1 LAPKAD
7 AREQYLYLTTRGRK
21 SGLPREIEIWFVP
34 RESRYYLIAEYPTS
48 QWVRNLQ
55 ADPMVQVRVADNTFK
70 ARATVLSNEA
80 EPDLNSAVQELF
92 RQKYGWGEGLVVEL
106 TPEAGSV

>member
-1 LAPKAD
+1 LASKAD

-34 RESRYYLIAEYPTS
+34 RDDRYYLIAEYPTS
-48 QWVRNLQ
+48 HWVLNLQ
-55 ADPMVQVRVADNTFK
+55 ADSQVKVRMGDNTFS
-70 ARATVLSNEA
+70 ARAKVLSKEI
-80 EPDLNSAVQELF
+80 EPDLHHAVQELF

-106 TPEAGSV
+106 TPEAGPV

>member
-1 LAPKAD
+1 LASKAD

-34 RESRYYLIAEYPTS
+34 RESRFYLIAEYPTS

-55 ADPMVQVRVADNTFK
+55 AEPRVQVRLAEKTFS
-70 ARATVLSNEA
+70 ARAKVLSKEI
-80 EPDLNSAVQELF
+80 EPDLYKAVQELF
-92 RQKYGWGEGLVVEL
+92 RQKYGWGEGLVVKL
-106 TPEAGSV
+106 TPEFGAV